1 MEDVIDTSSKK
12 DQENLA
18 QNMDVMAIVTSYLNR
33 KDKFKLTKLCRDFK
47 YHIVPRT
54 MVSLA
59 FKGNQCVTE
68 SSLFEFCVSHC
79 RKIEKLEIKEVEI
92 DLNYANKLH
101 QVIGVENDKT
111 IKFLGRVKH
120 LSLNKVI
127 FTGHP
132 DNIGFTIV
140 KFCQALRL
148 FTALESIEFIELSGL
163 P

>member
-1 MEDVIDTSSKK
+1 MEELIDTSSKEQ
-12 DQENLA
+12 DSIA

-33 KDKFKLTKLCRDFK
+33 KDKFKLTRLCRDFK
-47 YHIVPRT
+47 YHVVPRT

-59 FKGNQCVTE
+59 FKGIQCVTE
-68 SSLFEFCVSHC
+68 SSLFEFCVNHC
-79 RKIEKLEIKEVEI
+79 RKIERLEIKEVEI
-92 DLNYANKLH
+92 DLNYVNKLH
-101 QVIGVENDKT
+101 QVLGVENDKT

-120 LSLNKVI
+120 LSLNKVL

-140 KFCQALRL
+140 KFCQVLRL
-148 FTALESIEFIELSGL
+148 FTALESIEFVELCGL